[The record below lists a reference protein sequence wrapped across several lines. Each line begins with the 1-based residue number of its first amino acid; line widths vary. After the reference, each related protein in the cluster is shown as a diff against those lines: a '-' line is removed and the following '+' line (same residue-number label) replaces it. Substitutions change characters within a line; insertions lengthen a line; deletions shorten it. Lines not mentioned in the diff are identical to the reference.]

1 MVQRKNPDST
11 ARKTKQCLAVFG
23 AQETEDLGLTVCEVE
38 VVMFYREPKR
48 EGPVEHSRGPIEFS
62 AKNWLSPA
70 HGKAQGNDIITQRTA
85 ENKSKKSH
93 KVMNGTCSYP
103 LNVCV
108 GGIKLKYFT
117 YCKLT

>member
-11 ARKTKQCLAVFG
+11 ARKTKHCLAVFR

-62 AKNWLSPA
+62 AKNCLSHA
-70 HGKAQGNDIITQRTA
+70 HGKARGNDINTQRTV
-85 ENKSKKSH
+85 ENQSKKSH
-93 KVMNGTCSYP
+93 KIMNGSCPYP
-103 LNVCV
+103 LNVC
-108 GGIKLKYFT
+108 GGE
-117 YCKLT
+117 